1 MSNWKNNILTKLKC
15 KVDSLT
21 RNFQHHH
28 KRRLPTLENPD
39 VLVYL

>member
-15 KVDSLT
+15 KVDALT
-21 RNFQHHH
+21 RNFQHH